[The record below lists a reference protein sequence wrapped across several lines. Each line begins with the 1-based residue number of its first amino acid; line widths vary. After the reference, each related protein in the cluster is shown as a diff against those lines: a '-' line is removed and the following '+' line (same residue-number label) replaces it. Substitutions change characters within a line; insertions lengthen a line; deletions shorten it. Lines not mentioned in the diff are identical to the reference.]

1 MPGLRRNGA
10 WWSVGALLFAATSL
24 LGCSL
29 EDSELVIG
37 AAGAWTESNTEMT
50 RWGLELAVEH
60 SNARSQGRA
69 LTLRLLDDSG
79 TGTAAVRVA
88 AQFVADQR
96 VVGVVGHLNSAP
108 MLAAARV
115 YDGNLAALSPS
126 ASSPDL
132 SGISPWVFRTI
143 PSDSSSG
150 AALARFATRLGK
162 RAAVIYENDSY
173 GRGLADAFRR
183 HYTGEV
189 VSMDPISSTPGDYA
203 PFVAYYA
210 QVARPELVFVAG
222 VDATGRAL
230 LREAQ
235 RQRLV
240 AHFLGGDGWIG
251 VVDDTSAAEGAYV
264 GVPFDAADQRP
275 AARTFVEAFRRRF
288 GRAPD
293 AYAAL
298 AYDAATVM
306 ADAANGGDGNRQR
319 VRDHL
324 ASLGERGGHAGV
336 TGRIRF
342 DRMGDPEGREIVVT
356 RVRRGA
362 LVVTESR

>member
-1 MPGLRRNGA
+1 MPSLIRKGGLR
-10 WWSVGALLFAATSL
+10 SVGTLLFAATSL
-24 LGCSL
+24 LGCGAG
-29 EDSELVIG
+29 DSELVIG

-60 SNARSQGRA
+60 SKARGRGRP
-69 LTLRLLDDSG
+69 LSLLMLDDSG

-88 AQFVADQR
+88 AQFVADPR

-108 MLAAARV
+108 MLVAARV
-115 YDGNLAALSPS
+115 YDGNLAAVSPS

-150 AALARFATRLGK
+150 AALARFAIRLGK

-183 HYTGEV
+183 HFTGEV
-189 VSMDPISSTPGDYA
+189 VSVDPISSTPGDYA

-210 QVARPELVFVAG
+210 QLARPDLVFVAG

-235 RQRLV
+235 RQRF
-240 AHFLGGDGWIG
+240 AANFLGGDGWIG
-251 VVDDTSAAEGAYV
+251 VADDTSAAEGAYV
-264 GVPFDAADQRP
+264 GVPFDPADRRA
-275 AARTFVEAFRRRF
+275 AARAFVEAFRRRF

-298 AYDAATVM
+298 AYDAAMVM
-306 ADAANGGDGNRQR
+306 ADAANAVGGNRKR

-324 ASLGERGGHAGV
+324 ASLGERGGYAGV

-342 DRMGDPEGREIVVT
+342 DRMGDPERREIVMT
-356 RVRRGA
+356 RVHNGA
-362 LVVTESR
+362 LIVTESR